1 MLRPVRTNAFFKKLP
16 DCIPGDGQGRRTRR
30 GAAAV
35 ELAVLLP
42 FLTYLL
48 VGAVD
53 FARVFYYSLT
63 VMNCARE
70 GAIYAST
77 NAANAANTT
86 GIQNAALADAA
97 GVGPDPT
104 VSSLTGTD
112 GSGNAVVTVTVS
124 YPFKTITSYPGIPSP
139 ITLVR
144 TVQMRVLPP

>member
-1 MLRPVRTNAFFKKLP
+1 MLRPVRTNPFFKKLP
-16 DCIPGDGQGRRTRR
+16 DAIPGSGQGRWTRR

-77 NAANAANTT
+77 NATNATNTT

-97 GVGPDPT
+97 GISPAPT

-112 GSGNAVVTVTVS
+112 GSGNAIVTVTVS

-144 TVQMRVLPP
+144 TVQMRILPP